1 MPTTP
6 NYGWDTPADTDYVTN
21 GALSIRTLGNDADAT
36 VYALNTT
43 VTGLGTSKVNK
54 AGDTMTGS
62 LVLPSMAL
70 TQDGSNNVT
79 LFISNSTNT
88 VERGSIR
95 FSSNTDASINL
106 VDNTS
111 SLSINSL
118 GDTRRTTSGE
128 IRPIAFATNAGYETS
143 VAANSSVTVSF
154 DSGRFTEIPIVL
166 ITGVSTATSATT
178 GHVGNISTSSFTLYN
193 TTSSARNFFW
203 QAIQMASNSAAG

>member
-1 MPTTP
+1 VLTS
-6 NYGWDTPADTDYVTN
+6 VTN
-21 GALSIRTLGNDADAT
+21 LDND
-36 VYALNTT
+36 
-43 VTGLGTSKVNK
+43 KVDK

-79 LFISNSTNT
+79 LFISNSNNT

-95 FSSNTDASINL
+95 FSSNTNASINL
-106 VDNTS
+106 VDNSS
-111 SLSINSL
+111 SLEINSL

-143 VAANSSVTVSF
+143 VAANSSVTVNF
-154 DSGRFTEIPIVL
+154 DSGRFTQIPIVL
-166 ITGVSTATSATT
+166 ITPVTTATTATT

-193 TTSSARNFFW
+193 TTNATRNFFW

>member
-6 NYGWDTPADTDYVTN
+6 NYGWNTPADTDYVTN
-21 GALSIRTLGNDADAT
+21 GALAIRTLGNDADFTVDLIQDSVTNLDAAT
-36 VYALNTT
+36 V
-43 VTGLGTSKVNK
+43 KK

-79 LFISNSTNT
+79 LFISNSNNT

-95 FSSNTDASINL
+95 FSNNTDASINL

-111 SLSINSL
+111 SLSINSF

-128 IRPIAFATNAGYETS
+128 MRPIAFATNAGYETS
-143 VAANSSVTVSF
+143 VAANSSVTVNF
-154 DSGRFTEIPIVL
+154 DSGRFTQIPIVL
-166 ITGVSTATSATT
+166 ITGVSTAGTATT

-193 TTSSARNFFW
+193 TTSATRNFFW